1 VRARELP
8 GRGGDQKMSS
18 VNFWNRVRYRTDGLS
33 VSTSGL
39 ARRGQAEIRVSV
51 NSSELLKDAEG
62 FLRFVV
68 KYLEN
73 ENQRVTPNQTLNY
86 GYWLVKFEPTTDGTL
101 DVWEY
106 DPEFREFQH
115 GGSLAIQYWRDQR
128 AVCEKFHAAFD
139 PPNPGKLTSVSAG
152 VLEGRPVQAVRY
164 NFGDPMSGWLIVT
177 EQYDGDINSLK
188 NHHTY
193 HVTAARPDLAK
204 FLALPCG
211 FRFDQTDG
219 EKAWFDPEAAAMQVP

>member
-1 VRARELP
+1 MSRIKFWDKVHYKID
-8 GRGGDQKMSS
+8 GR
-18 VNFWNRVRYRTDGLS
+18 S

-39 ARRGQAEIRVSV
+39 AKRGQTEITVSI
-51 NSSELLKDAEG
+51 NSDELLKDAED

-68 KYLEN
+68 KYLET
-73 ENQRVTPNQTLNY
+73 ENQRIAPNQTMNY
-86 GYWLVKFEPTTDGTL
+86 GYWLVKFKATVDGML

-106 DPEFREFQH
+106 DNELQEFQH
-115 GGSLAIQYWRDQR
+115 GGSLAIKYWRDQR

-139 PPNPGKLTSVSAG
+139 PPNPGKLTSLSEG

-177 EQYDGDINSLK
+177 DQYGGDIKSLK

-211 FRFDQTDG
+211 FRFDQTTG

>member
-1 VRARELP
+1 MRMNR
-8 GRGGDQKMSS
+8 
-18 VNFWNRVRYRTDGLS
+18 FWRRVKYKTDGLA
-33 VSTSGL
+33 VSTVGL
-39 ARRGQAEIRVSV
+39 RKKGQAEISISV
-51 NSSELLKDAEG
+51 DSQGFLEEAEG

-68 KYLEN
+68 DYLDHAN
-73 ENQRVTPNQTLNY
+73 VRILPNQTMNY
-86 GYWLVKFEPTTDGTL
+86 GYWLVKFERIGDGGL

-106 DPEFREFQH
+106 DPQLVHFVH
-115 GGSLAIQYWRDQR
+115 GGSLSLRYWRDQHD
-128 AVCEKFHAAFD
+128 VCKTFGAPFD

-152 VLEGRPVQAVRY
+152 VMEGRPVQAVRY

-177 EQYDGDINSLK
+177 DQYDGNIKSLT

-211 FRFDQTDG
+211 FRFDQT
-219 EKAWFDPEAAAMQVP
+219 EREVAWFDPEAAATQFPQ

>member
-1 VRARELP
+1 
-8 GRGGDQKMSS
+8 MS
-18 VNFWNRVRYRTDGLS
+18 NIKFWNRVHYKTDGLS
-33 VSTSGL
+33 VYTSGL
-39 ARRGQAEIRVSV
+39 ARRGQTEIKVSV
-51 NSSELLKDAEG
+51 NSEKLLKDAEN
-62 FLRFVV
+62 FLRFVAQ
-68 KYLEN
+68 YLEA
-73 ENQRVTPNQTLNY
+73 ENQRIIPKQTMNY
-86 GYWLVKFEPTTDGTL
+86 GYWLVKFEQTNEGML

-106 DPEFREFQH
+106 DSELRDFQH

-128 AVCEKFHAAFD
+128 AVCDKFNAAFD
-139 PPNPGKLTSVSAG
+139 PPNAGRLTSVSEG
-152 VLEGRPVQAVRY
+152 VFEGRPVQAVRY

-177 EQYDGDINSLK
+177 DQYDGDIESLK

-211 FRFDQTDG
+211 FRFDQTSG